1 MLTHRLIRTVTVLA
15 LGGAVVAACDGSSA
29 PAADSGGASQKVMGP
44 AFMADTV
51 GGLPADPERLREV
64 MRRCK
69 ADDPG
74 VAAETCAAAGQAY
87 RRRFMGDG
95 GPTYAPKPVDL
106 FPATPKTVDP
116 AAGPVPAGGTPKRRP
131 E

>member
-1 MLTHRLIRTVTVLA
+1 MLGGQLFRAAAILA
-15 LGGAVVAACDGSSA
+15 LGGGLVAACDGSSA
-29 PAADSGGASQKVMGP
+29 PAADGGASQKVMEP
-44 AFMADTV
+44 AFMAGTV
-51 GGLPADPERLREV
+51 DNLAADPEQLREV

-74 VAAETCAAAGQAY
+74 VAAETCAAASRAY

-106 FPATPKTVDP
+106 FPATPETVDP
-116 AAGPVPAGGTPKRRP
+116 AAGSAPAGGTPKRRP

>member
-1 MLTHRLIRTVTVLA
+1 
-15 LGGAVVAACDGSSA
+15 
-29 PAADSGGASQKVMGP
+29 MGP

-51 GGLPADPERLREV
+51 DNLAADPERLREV

-74 VAAETCAAAGQAY
+74 VAAETCAAASRAY